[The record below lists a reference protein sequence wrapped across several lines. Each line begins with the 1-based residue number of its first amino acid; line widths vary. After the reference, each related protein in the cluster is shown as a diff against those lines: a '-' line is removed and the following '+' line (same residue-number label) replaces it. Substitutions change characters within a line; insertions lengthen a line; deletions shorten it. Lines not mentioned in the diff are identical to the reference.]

1 VNHGDAAPLAAG
13 GIIPAS
19 ILSRGACI
27 IKKKN
32 KQTNKP
38 YNHFFVSRRL
48 CLGDVDGCLLLRF
61 FLGLPRRQLLSDL
74 DQSSGKIYLQP
85 LTNASIY
92 LRFAVV
98 APSSSSVAHPNS
110 RVVASLRDCIGLHN
124 IFLRGGGLISISFTC
139 PRPTPYFSFISW
151 VLRIPLGISS
161 QLIRFLGSRPRH
173 FHRHLWGLF
182 TTMVPISC
190 VNI

>member
-1 VNHGDAAPLAAG
+1 MNHGDAAPLAAG

-19 ILSRGACI
+19 FLSRGACI
-27 IKKKN
+27 ISKKK
-32 KQTNKP
+32 KP

-61 FLGLPRRQLLSDL
+61 FLGLPRSQLLSDL

-98 APSSSSVAHPNS
+98 VPSSSPVAHPNS

-124 IFLRGGGLISISFTC
+124 II
-139 PRPTPYFSFISW
+139 
-151 VLRIPLGISS
+151 
-161 QLIRFLGSRPRH
+161 
-173 FHRHLWGLF
+173 
-182 TTMVPISC
+182 
-190 VNI
+190 